1 MHTVEELEERLSRPS
16 PGLIGDVG
24 RLSGDV
30 IVLGAAGKL
39 GPSLVRLAV
48 RAVAEAGG
56 SNRVIAVSRFSS
68 AAAAELIRDAG
79 ADVIVADISDEVQ
92 LQNLPDAE
100 NVIFQV
106 GAKFGTSGNESST
119 WATNAYLPGRIAE
132 KFRHSKIAALSTGNV
147 YPLTP
152 VTTTGPT
159 EDDPVGPVGE
169 YAMSCLGR
177 ERVLA
182 HFSERSNTP
191 MSLLRL
197 NYATELRYGVLVDIA
212 HMVAHGQPVD
222 LSTGHANVI
231 WQGYANEVTIRS
243 LLRADIPPFVLNVTS
258 AEMIMVRDVA
268 EQFGE
273 LLGRPPTFVGAESA
287 TALLSDATKC
297 RELYGPPE
305 FGVPDLIEKV
315 AWWISH
321 DQPLLDKPTKFQSR
335 DGRF

>member
-1 MHTVEELEERLSRPS
+1 MHTVEELEERLSRPGR
-16 PGLIGDVG
+16 GLIEDVG
-24 RLSGDV
+24 RISGDIMV
-30 IVLGAAGKL
+30 IGAAGKL

-56 SNRVIAVSRFSS
+56 SHRVIAVSRFSTPG
-68 AAAAELIRDAG
+68 AAQLVRDAG
-79 ADVIVADISDEVQ
+79 AEVVTADISDEHQ
-92 LQNLPDAE
+92 LRDLPDAE
-100 NVIFQV
+100 NVIYLV

-119 WATNAYLPGRIAE
+119 WATNAYLPGRVAAR
-132 KFRHSKIAALSTGNV
+132 FRDSRIAALSTGNV

-152 VTTTGPT
+152 VTGSGPA

-177 ERVLA
+177 ERVLGYFA
-182 HFSERSNTP
+182 ERHKTP

-212 HMVAHGQPVD
+212 RTVAAGQPVD
-222 LSTGHANVI
+222 VTTGYVNVV

-243 LLRADIPPFVLNVTS
+243 LLLADVPPYVLNVTGTGT
-258 AEMIMVRDVA
+258 IKVREVA
-268 EQFGE
+268 EEFGR
-273 LLGRPPTFVGAESA
+273 LLDRPVSFTGTESP

-297 RELYGPPE
+297 RQLYGAPDLE
-305 FGVPDLIEKV
+305 IPDLIEKI

-321 DQPLLDKPTKFQSR
+321 DRPLLDKPTKFQNR